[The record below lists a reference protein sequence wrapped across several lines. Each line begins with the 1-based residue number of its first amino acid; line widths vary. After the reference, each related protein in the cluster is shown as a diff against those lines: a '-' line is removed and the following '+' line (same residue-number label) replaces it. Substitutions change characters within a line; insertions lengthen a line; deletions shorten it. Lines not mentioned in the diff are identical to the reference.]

1 MLLEYSSRDHAAN
14 YCLLKWLSADC
25 VMILVIFKEQEEVA
39 LNLEVDLK
47 KYTNKGHFMSFT
59 FPDLLNEIKQRL
71 L

>member
-1 MLLEYSSRDHAAN
+1 
-14 YCLLKWLSADC
+14 
-25 VMILVIFKEQEEVA
+25 MILVIFKEQEEVA